1 VKRILGCGQ
10 AKASPHPQNA
20 EGSDDG
26 SDHRRPPDNG
36 RGGLQLGED
45 EGNASNRGR
54 SRTKAEAREAEQ
66 HQPMDKFEPEI
77 GVA

>member
-1 VKRILGCGQ
+1 MRE
-10 AKASPHPQNA
+10 AKVSPHSP
-20 EGSDDG
+20 ECGRF
-26 SDHRRPPDNG
+26 RRRFGPTVDRQITG

-45 EGNASNRGR
+45 EGNAPNRGR

-77 GVA
+77 GFA